1 VKKILFIILAG
12 LISITGAAVDTATAQ
27 GTPPEIEVSMG
38 INQTAFVLGGTVPVT
53 IGVTLKNVGS
63 EVIKVA
69 DGFTREDLGLMLH
82 FIGPDGEI
90 IKVRD
95 ITTGEETFPP
105 LPQVLLMDL
114 DGDGI
119 KELVPKEPLEELE
132 VGWVMSGGVDDA
144 REIYDLLKAGMYRVT
159 AVVPVRTFSDDAVIE
174 EIAGMEYANS
184 DAPEYEGYMRSE
196 PDPTIKFTFNTDGDN
211 DGYSYPEAVS
221 PPYAGVADCDDT
233 DPLVRPGG
241 VEVPGNGKDDDC
253 DPETVEMVESGTI
266 LVTVSKHAVGS
277 GSHPSAVKEALGGL
291 TVNAYDKA
299 QGQCASDIGVSWQ
312 KYSSIWRTCINSDFG
327 LAATAFT
334 DGVTGEASL
343 QVPPGN
349 YIIITKYDPDPDP
362 AHLGDEIFAGVSAGA
377 VETGEIKQKYLQVI
391 KNANGK
397 NVPAKYW
404 KLTGSELLIIEP
416 EYVEWD
422 GTEELYPFVF
432 ESIGD
437 WSVTTSVSPPEG
449 FVADYNALSEMV
461 TTELEAVQ
469 FTITD
474 IGSKWESTG
483 VVHTLKHN
491 GKEEK
496 VKSRVG
502 IKCAKEFAKGK
513 GFDVLCREKDK
524 DKDEKNKD

>member
-27 GTPPEIEVSMG
+27 GTPPEIEVTMG
-38 INQTAFVLGGTVPVT
+38 INATAFVLGDPATPVT
-53 IGVTLKNVGS
+53 IGVTLKNVSSS

-90 IKVRD
+90 IKVSD

-105 LPQVLLMDL
+105 LPQVVLMDL

-119 KELVPKEPLEELE
+119 KEMVPKEPLEELE
-132 VGWVMSGGVDDA
+132 VGWVMSGRVVDA
-144 REIYDLLKAGMYRVT
+144 REIYPLLKAGTYWVT

-184 DAPEYEGYMRSE
+184 DDPEYEGYIRSE
-196 PDPTIKFTFNTDGDN
+196 PAIKLTFNTDVDL

-221 PPYAGVADCDDT
+221 PPYAAEADCDDLDDSVHPNGT
-233 DPLVRPGG
+233 
-241 VEVPGNGKDDDC
+241 EIPGNGKDDDC

-312 KYSSIWRTCINSDFG
+312 NYSSIWRSCINSDFG
-327 LAATAFT
+327 LVATAFT
-334 DGVTGEASL
+334 DEYTGEASL
-343 QVPPGN
+343 LVPPGN
-349 YIIITKYDPDPDP
+349 YIIITEYDPDPDP
-362 AHLGDEIFAGVSAGA
+362 AHLGDEIFAGVSAGG

-391 KNANGK
+391 KNSNGK

-416 EYVEWD
+416 EYVEWE

-437 WSVTTSVSPPEG
+437 WAVTTSVSPPEG
-449 FVADYNALSEMV
+449 FVADYDELSEEV
-461 TTELEAVQ
+461 INELEALQ

-483 VVHTLKHN
+483 VVHTLKHK

-502 IKCAKEFAKGK
+502 IKCAKALAKDK
-513 GFDVLCREKDK
+513 GFDPFCRDKDK
-524 DKDEKNKD
+524 DKKDKD